1 MLQCARQGEYNLPET
16 EDRLEIPEVE
26 RGPPIESCRDIAKH
40 NIAKKTPPNATAPK
54 LIAGRLALDF
64 ANLVPVAHDL
74 SWREFVDFLVDSRVV
89 SEERGTRLESL
100 EGSEPGAVDA
110 VLLKILR
117 LRECVWAVF
126 SAVEERRDFPKAWV
140 APINESLRITAGH
153 DELVAREGRWRL
165 EVIGRENGLGWVL
178 AESARSAAEVTM

>member
-1 MLQCARQGEYNLPET
+1 M
-16 EDRLEIPEVE
+16 
-26 RGPPIESCRDIAKH
+26 
-40 NIAKKTPPNATAPK
+40 
-54 LIAGRLALDF
+54 
-64 ANLVPVAHDL
+64 PVAHDL

-153 DELVAREGRWRL
+153 EELVAGEGWGGVG
-165 EVIGRENGLGWVL
+165 VIGGG
-178 AESARSAAEVTM
+178 SGG